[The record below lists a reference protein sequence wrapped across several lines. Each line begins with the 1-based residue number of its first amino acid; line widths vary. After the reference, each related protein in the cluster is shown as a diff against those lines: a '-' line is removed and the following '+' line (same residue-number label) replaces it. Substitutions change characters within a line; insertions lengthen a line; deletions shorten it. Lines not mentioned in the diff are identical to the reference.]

1 MQLLLEGKKVCKNFG
16 GLAAVS
22 NVDFELNQGEIL
34 GLIGPNGAG
43 KTTLFNL
50 ISGAYNP
57 KSGKITFRE
66 HDISGLK
73 PHKICRLGIARTF
86 QLVKVFSHLSV
97 FQNVLMGALFG
108 LPKSISS
115 EEAGI
120 LANELIEFVGL
131 SGIKGYTAGDLTL
144 VNQKKV
150 EVARAL
156 ATKPEILLLDEIMAG
171 LNPTEVTQAIQLVK
185 NIRDKG
191 ITVIMIEHVMHAIM
205 NVCDRIIVLHHGEKI
220 AEGTPQEI
228 ANNQRVIEIYLGA

>member
-1 MQLLLEGKKVCKNFG
+1 MQLLEGIKVSKNFG

-22 NVDFELNQGEIL
+22 NVDFELEQGEIL

-50 ISGAYNP
+50 ISGAFKV
-57 KSGKITFRE
+57 KSGTIRFKE
-66 HDISGLK
+66 HNINGLP

-86 QLVKVFSHLSV
+86 QLVKVFSHLTV
-97 FQNVLMGALFG
+97 FENVLMGSLFG
-108 LPKSISS
+108 MSNSLSS
-115 EEAGI
+115 EESAKV
-120 LANELIEFVGL
+120 ANEMIAFVGL
-131 SGIKGYTAGDLTL
+131 TDFREYPAGDLTL

-156 ATKPEILLLDEIMAG
+156 STKPEILLLDEIMAG

-191 ITVIMIEHVMHAIM
+191 ITIIMIEHVMHAIM
-205 NVCDRIIVLHHGEKI
+205 NVCNRIIVLHHGEKI

-228 ANNQRVIEIYLGA
+228 ANNQKVIEIYLGA